1 MFATA
6 AIGVVARLIFRNP
19 CARGHGYGA
28 DDWTMLLALIF
39 LIPFNAVVH
48 LMAKAGT
55 GRDIWSLEPENITM
69 LLHTFWMEGILYA
82 VLMTIIKVSIL
93 LLYLRIWTAG
103 STDNLTFRRVCFI
116 LIGVNIAAGIAI
128 ALSVVFE
135 CMPISYAWT
144 REFWTLMDRI
154 KYASTDIRI
163 GWDGEHQGT
172 CIDYSAQSYAISAI
186 SVILDLVT
194 FMLPIGKL
202 ANLPLSRGKKFGV
215 CFVFALG
222 LLATAASIVR
232 LVYLIRD
239 STSPNFSLWLAPVAT
254 WTSLECNL
262 AVICACLPAMAGLIQ
277 KVWNHTCKGK
287 NWSTRRGS
295 TNIDNVRLSSLHT
308 PAQYYDEG
316 GAYRYHSITL
326 PEITKT
332 SLRQQISAE
341 HVDSLRAGRPDK
353 RGYRQ
358 NTNEIFLD
366 DGAIEMAPRNS
377 PYEQAFTAQQTST
390 FRQYGS

>member
-1 MFATA
+1 MRACGEPVRSEDTTTPRVVWTMFATA

-19 CARGHGYGA
+19 YARGHGYGA

-55 GRDIWSLEPENITM
+55 GRDIWILEPENITM

-93 LLYLRIWTAG
+93 LLYLRIWVHRQF
-103 STDNLTFRRVCFI
+103 NL
-116 LIGVNIAAGIAI
+116 
-128 ALSVVFE
+128 SE
-135 CMPISYAWT
+135 S
-144 REFWTLMDRI
+144 
-154 KYASTDIRI
+154 
-163 GWDGEHQGT
+163 WDGEHQGT

-262 AVICACLPAMAGLIQ
+262 AVICACLPDMAGLIQ

-326 PEITKT
+326 PEITKA

-353 RGYRQ
+353 RGFRQ

-377 PYEQAFTAQQTST
+377 PYEQAFTSQQTST